1 MFLEVHY
8 TIMCRG
14 VRHGILCYNQGK
26 QGDTVMETIATV
38 VKYIF
43 VVGVSIEV
51 ALILRALVVLAR
63 GKARAATRPAPI
75 AEE

>member
-1 MFLEVHY
+1 M
-8 TIMCRG
+8 
-14 VRHGILCYNQGK
+14 
-26 QGDTVMETIATV
+26 DTIATI

-43 VVGVSIEV
+43 VVGVGVEV

-63 GKARAATRPAPI
+63 EKARAAELPARI

>member
-1 MFLEVHY
+1 
-8 TIMCRG
+8 
-14 VRHGILCYNQGK
+14 
-26 QGDTVMETIATV
+26 METIASV

-43 VVGVSIEV
+43 VVGVSVEV

-63 GKARAATRPAPI
+63 EKARAADSPARI

>member
-1 MFLEVHY
+1 
-8 TIMCRG
+8 
-14 VRHGILCYNQGK
+14 
-26 QGDTVMETIATV
+26 METVATV

-43 VVGVSIEV
+43 VVGISVEI

-63 GKARAATRPAPI
+63 AKARAAELPARI